1 MLQKDSMKAIRK
13 QVILQAEEQA
23 TETASGIIVKG
34 HTDEQTPATVISC
47 GHEVTEVRAGDRV
60 MIDWRHAQPFKF
72 EGQQYFKIAEAN
84 IIAVYGPFE
93 SI

>member
-1 MLQKDSMKAIRK
+1 MQAIRK
-13 QVILQAEEQA
+13 QVILQAVEQA

-34 HTDEQTPATVISC
+34 HSDEQTPATVISC
-47 GHEVTEVRAGDRV
+47 GHEVTEVKTGDRV
-60 MIDWRHAQPFKF
+60 MIDWRHAQPFSYQN
-72 EGQQYFKIAEAN
+72 QQYFRILETN